1 MQSVIITGSS
11 GLIGSVVCGYM
22 RERGFNV
29 IETDLST
36 GVDLSDEDQVKEFFK
51 ENSASSLVNLFGLNH
66 HMDKNSASATDFFN
80 VKKSDLD
87 EYHNINVSSLFSV
100 CREFIKENKGEI
112 SIINFS
118 SLYGIRS
125 PKRSIYPSTVK
136 HVGYVTSK
144 HAVVGLTKYIAT
156 HFSPRVTANTICPGG
171 VDNEYM
177 DPEFRERYCEHTPMS
192 RMASARDVCGIVE
205 LLCTS
210 GGKYINGA
218 VIPVDGGW
226 TAW

>member
-11 GLIGSVVCGYM
+11 GLIGSVVCDYM
-22 RERGFNV
+22 RECDFNV
-29 IETDLST
+29 IEADLST
-36 GVDLSDEDQVKEFFK
+36 GVDLSDEDQVRLFFRK
-51 ENSASSLVNLFGLNH
+51 NHATSLINLFGLNH
-66 HMDKNSASATDFFN
+66 HMDKSSESVTDFLEI
-80 VKKSDLD
+80 KKSDLD
-87 EYHNINVSSLFSV
+87 EFHNVNVSSLFSV
-100 CREFIKENKGEI
+100 CREFIKENSGEI
-112 SIINFS
+112 SIVNFS

-125 PKRSIYPSTVK
+125 PKKSIYPATVK

-144 HAVVGLTKYIAT
+144 HAVIGLTRYIAT
-156 HFSPRVTANTICPGG
+156 HFSPRVTANAVCPGG

-192 RMASARDVCGIVE
+192 RMASARDVCGLVR
-205 LLCTS
+205 LLCTPE
-210 GGKYINGA
+210 GKYINGS